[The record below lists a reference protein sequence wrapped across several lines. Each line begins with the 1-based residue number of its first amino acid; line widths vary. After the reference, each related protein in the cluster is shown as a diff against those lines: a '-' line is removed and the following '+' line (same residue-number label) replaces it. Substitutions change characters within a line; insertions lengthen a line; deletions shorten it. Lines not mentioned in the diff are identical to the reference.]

1 MTKRQDPIAEGLELT
16 TQPMKSGG
24 WKELFESD
32 NPSLRKTLHI
42 KDERVRATTALML
55 ENERQF
61 IENMDEATRLSRVGG
76 FIDYIYPLIRAVFPN
91 LIAHELCSV
100 QPLQQEHGQIIYLNF
115 IYGTSKGADYVKGQ
129 RMFDAL
135 TGFPSDGSTYTSEI
149 INNELIGTGT
159 GAATVFSN
167 TLVYIPIRRGK
178 IRVSH
183 THTGGLHT
191 DGIDDGNG
199 AITGTN
205 IASGT
210 INYETG
216 AITVTFTV
224 PPDSPTNV
232 LVSYEYVSEVSPT
245 TPLIDVQVNSTSI
258 QAIRHSLR
266 FRYSLDGMYEY
277 KAQFGGDISAILR
290 SGMAAIVAAEIDR
303 RIIEK
308 MWTAAGVAVATF
320 SKTVPGA
327 ISRREHYGDISVPIN
342 EASEQIYQDTHRGD
356 VSWCVVDAK
365 AAAIIKSIKGYADAG
380 VPSGVVGAYK
390 MGHLNGI
397 PIYKERYLSSLPG
410 ASADGNI
417 LVGYKGNNFI
427 EAGLIYAPYRMF
439 YFTPEY
445 TWDDFFSRRAMA
457 SKFGMKLVNGRMY
470 KKITITP

>member
-1 MTKRQDPIAEGLELT
+1 MQRQDMIAEGLELT
-16 TQPMKSGG
+16 QTPVKDGG
-24 WKELFESD
+24 WKEMFESD
-32 NPSLRKTLHI
+32 DPRLNKKLQI
-42 KDERVRATTALML
+42 KDPRIKASTAIML

-61 IENMDEATRLSRVGG
+61 IESMDEATRLQRVGG

-115 IYGTSKGADYVKGQ
+115 IYGTSKGADFVKGQ

-135 TGFPSDGSTYTSEI
+135 TGYPSNASTYTSEI
-149 INNELIGTGT
+149 INNELIGAGT

-167 TLVYIPIRRGK
+167 TLVYIPVRRGK
-178 IRVSH
+178 LRI
-183 THTGGLHT
+183 THTVGAVLNT

-224 PPDSPTNV
+224 APDNLTNI
-232 LVSYEYVSEVSPT
+232 LCAYEYVSEVSPT
-245 TPLIDVQVNSTSI
+245 TPLIDVQVTSTSI
-258 QAIRHSLR
+258 QALRHSLR

-303 RIIEK
+303 RLIEK
-308 MWTAAGVAVATF
+308 MWTAAGVAIATF

-327 ISRREHYGDISVPIN
+327 ISRREHYGDIGVPIN
-342 EASEQIYQDTHRGD
+342 EAAEQIYQDTHRGD

-365 AAAIIKSIKGYADAG
+365 AAAIIKSIKGYVDAG
-380 VPSGVVGAYK
+380 IPSGVVGAYK

-397 PIYKERYLSSLPG
+397 PIYKERYLNALPG

>member
-1 MTKRQDPIAEGLELT
+1 MKRQDMIAEGLEMT
-16 TQPMKSGG
+16 TTAVKDGG
-24 WKELFESD
+24 WRELFESD
-32 NPSLRKTLHI
+32 DPKINEQLHI
-42 KDERVRATTALML
+42 KDPRIRASTALML
-55 ENERQF
+55 ENERF
-61 IENMDEATRLSRVGG
+61 YMENMDEATRLSRVGG

-115 IYGTSKGADYVKGQ
+115 IYGTSKGSSFVKGQ

-135 TGFPSDGSTYTSEI
+135 TGYPSNASTYTSEI
-149 INNELIGTGT
+149 ITNELIGTGDNIEK
-159 GAATVFSN
+159 VFTN

-178 IRVSH
+178 VRV
-183 THTGGLHT
+183 THTDAAALYT

-199 AITGTN
+199 SISGTN

-210 INYETG
+210 VNYETG
-216 AITVTFTV
+216 AITITFTN
-224 PPDSPTNV
+224 PPDNATII
-232 LVSYEYVSEVSPT
+232 LVTYEYVSEVSPT
-245 TPLIDVQVNSTSI
+245 TPLIDVQVTSSSI
-258 QAIRHSLR
+258 QAIRHALR

-303 RIIEK
+303 RLIEK

-327 ISRREHYGDISVPIN
+327 ISRREHYGDISVPIL
-342 EASEQIYQDTHRGD
+342 EAASQIYQETHRGE

-365 AAAIIKSIKGYADAG
+365 AAAIIQSIKGYVDAG
-380 VPSGVVGAYK
+380 MPSGTVGAYK
-390 MGHLNGI
+390 MGSLNGI
-397 PIYKERYLSSLPG
+397 PIYKERYLNSLPG

-445 TWDDFFSRRAMA
+445 TWDDFFTRRAMA